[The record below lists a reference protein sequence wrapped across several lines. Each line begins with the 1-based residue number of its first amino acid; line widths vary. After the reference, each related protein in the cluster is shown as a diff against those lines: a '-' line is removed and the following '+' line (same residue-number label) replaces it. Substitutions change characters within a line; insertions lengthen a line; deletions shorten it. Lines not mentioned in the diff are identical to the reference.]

1 MNKGRK
7 QLQQEVGEL
16 VLVKPNG
23 EQVFIAHAIKHH
35 KISEKLGRWT
45 WGGKVWMP
53 RGYEAELKAV
63 EQ

>member
-16 VLVKPNG
+16 VLIKPNG
-23 EQVFIAHAIKHH
+23 EQVFIAHAYKHH
-35 KISEKLGRWT
+35 ELSEKMGKWF
-45 WGGKVWMP
+45 WSGKVWMP
-53 RGYEAELKAV
+53 RGYEASLRAV